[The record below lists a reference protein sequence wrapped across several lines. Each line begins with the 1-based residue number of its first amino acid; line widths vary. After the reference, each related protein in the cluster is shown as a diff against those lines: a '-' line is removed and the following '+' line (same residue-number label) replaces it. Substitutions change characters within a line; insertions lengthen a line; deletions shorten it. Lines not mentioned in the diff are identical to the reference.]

1 MKPWVLS
8 LPAGWETSWQSL
20 PNQWLIIDLATI
32 PDFSKILDH
41 PFLAIIL
48 WSYMNPEENLTLVR
62 AIFTDFL
69 IKLFQKI
76 GIVFTFDSWWLA
88 QHLHHSKYQNIL
100 ESVIKKVKRSY
111 NISFENFNCE
121 SRDRCDLVK
130 INKNIE
136 NTKKFSEDL
145 ANKIYS
151 AIHAYFRE
159 DKEMCSIIQSKK
171 QDIITATKELLPTY
185 LVLLFSKK

>member
-8 LPAGWETSWQSL
+8 LPEGWETSWQSL

-32 PDFSKILDH
+32 PDFSEILKP

-48 WSYMNPEENLTLVR
+48 WSYVNTEDNLTLVK

-76 GIVFTFDSWWLA
+76 DIKFAFDSWWLV
-88 QHLHHSKYQNIL
+88 QHSKDQNIL
-100 ESVIKKVKRSY
+100 AFVVKRIKRSY

-151 AIHAYFRE
+151 AIHVYFRE

-171 QDIITATKELLPTY
+171 QDIITATKEMLPTY
-185 LVLLFSKK
+185 LVLLFSQK